1 MRRVIAAALMNILF
15 VCGSL
20 FSAAA
25 DTIPVRVLLGKRE
38 LVTSSFY
45 DGGRILA
52 PLEILQPLGATY
64 TVLSDD
70 GTLRVIS
77 ATGESGNVQTAE
89 VKGGRMIVLDDLIK
103 LTGGE
108 LVFDLQ
114 SRTAQLITHLKSVE
128 FANNLLKINCS
139 FPVTYSTH
147 RWENKIVVDVADV
160 KLVSEAK
167 EVYIGTDLVARARL
181 GQRNDGGT
189 RVVLDLVKNAAYRL
203 VSDQPAAQILLV
215 VDESV
220 SNAPKPNATKPT
232 SVAKVQQ
239 VQPYTISGIRLETV
253 DKNGFDV
260 IVETSDKASVKS
272 SYSVSPSEIVLKFE
286 RATLSESI
294 PEFEGSHPL
303 LSSLRFEQVSRN
315 PACVRVSLSLR
326 RIMAYDIRLENQS
339 AVISVRLPSKAGGTL
354 AEKFVVIDP
363 GHGGR
368 EKGAQF
374 GDVYEKDVNMKLARE
389 LATVLEREGVRVRL
403 TRDGDQAVGLTA
415 RSEIAINSGADFFI
429 SLHCNSNGKPDSA
442 SGIETYYHMYEP
454 SPRALAFAIHEGV
467 CTYTGMCD
475 RRARSDRSLYS
486 SGLAVLR
493 RLAGTGLPGV
503 LIECGYLNHSS
514 DRARLLNAQYRRRL
528 AEGIV
533 AGLKAYVEGAP
544 IK

>member
-1 MRRVIAAALMNILF
+1 MRRVIAAALMNLLF

-20 FSAAA
+20 LSAA

-38 LVTSSFY
+38 LVASSVY

-64 TVLSDD
+64 TALSDD
-70 GTLRVIS
+70 GALRVIS
-77 ATGESGNVQTAE
+77 ATGESGDVQTAE
-89 VKGGRMIVLDDLIK
+89 VKGGRMIVLDDLVK

-108 LVFDLQ
+108 LAFDLQ

-147 RWENKIVVDVADV
+147 RWENKIVVDVADA

-181 GQRNDGGT
+181 GQRDDGGT
-189 RVVLDLVKNAAYRL
+189 RVVLDLVKNAGYRL
-203 VSDQPAAQILLV
+203 VSDQPAAQILLA
-215 VDESV
+215 VDESI
-220 SNAPKPNATKPT
+220 SNTPKPA

-239 VQPYTISGIRLETV
+239 DQPYTISGIRLETANE
-253 DKNGFDV
+253 NGFDV
-260 IVETSDKASVKS
+260 IVETSDKASVTS
-272 SYSVSPSEIVLKFE
+272 SYSVNPPEIVLKFE
-286 RATLSESI
+286 RATLSESM

-303 LSSLRFEQVSRN
+303 LSSLKFEQVSRN
-315 PACVRVSLSLR
+315 PACVRVSLSLA
-326 RIMAYDIRLENQS
+326 RIMAYDVRLENQS

-374 GDVYEKDVNMKLARE
+374 GNVYEKDVNMRLARE
-389 LATVLEREGVRVRL
+389 LAAVLEREGVRVRL

-415 RSEIAINSGADFFI
+415 RPEVAINSGADFFI
-429 SLHCNSNGKPDSA
+429 SLHCNSNGKPESA

-454 SPRALAFAIHEGV
+454 SPRALAFAIHEGGCV
-467 CTYTGMCD
+467 YTGMCD

-503 LIECGYLNHSS
+503 LVECGYLNHSS
-514 DRARLLNAQYRRRL
+514 DRARLLNAQYRRKL

-533 AGLKAYVEGAP
+533 AGLKAYVEGTP